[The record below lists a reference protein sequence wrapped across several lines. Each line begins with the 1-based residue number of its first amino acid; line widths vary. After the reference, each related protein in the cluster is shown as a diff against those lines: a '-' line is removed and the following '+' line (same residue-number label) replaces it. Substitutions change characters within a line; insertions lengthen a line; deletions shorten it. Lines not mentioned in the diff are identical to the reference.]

1 MSPVLDDPNLIEAA
15 TKEKSLEMTEGD
27 LVEGID
33 FPLRV
38 VGSIAGTI
46 TSQTQAVKV
55 DGLTLLLVNLKDN
68 TKSFFDLPAEQ
79 YTIPGVEP
87 GKYFMVLLTKPDP
100 TPPPVGLPNAVIYDT
115 RVVEVHKGKTTS
127 GANLQV
133 RPDIDQTPRLFP

>member
-1 MSPVLDDPNLIEAA
+1 
-15 TKEKSLEMTEGD
+15 LEMTEGD
-27 LVEGID
+27 LVEGVE

-46 TSQTQAVKV
+46 TSQANSVKV

-68 TKSFFDLPAEQ
+68 SKSFFDLPSEK

-100 TPPPVGLPNAVIYDT
+100 NPPPVGLPNAVIYDT
-115 RVVEVHKGKTTS
+115 RVVEVQKGKTTS
-127 GANLQV
+127 GTNLQV
-133 RPDIDQTPRLFP
+133 PPDVDQKPKLFP

>member
-1 MSPVLDDPNLIEAA
+1 LSPVLDDPNLIEAA
-15 TKEKSLEMTEGD
+15 LKEKTLDMTEGD
-27 LVEGID
+27 LVEGVE

-46 TSQTQAVKV
+46 TSQANSVKV

-68 TKSFFDLPAEQ
+68 SKSFFNLPAEK

-100 TPPPVGLPNAVIYDT
+100 NPPPVGLPNAVIYDT
-115 RVVEVHKGKTTS
+115 RVVEVQKGKTTS

-133 RPDIDQTPRLFP
+133 PPDVDLPKLFP